1 MKKNF
6 DFDAIV
12 VGSGITGGW
21 AAKELT
27 ERGLKVLMLERGSDI
42 PHGAGYKTEFKHPW
56 EMPFRGKG
64 DPKLFAEEYAVQSKV
79 RHVDG
84 FTYQHFVNDKMH
96 PYKVAEGSEFTW
108 HRGYQLGGRS
118 LTWGRQ
124 SYRWGDIDFSA
135 NKKDGIGVDW
145 PVRYKDIAPWYDHV
159 ESFIGVSGQQ
169 EGLSQLPDG
178 VFMKPMSLNPVEIEL
193 KEQLQRNHPSARLT
207 IGRTANITEPRPGR
221 SPCNYRSIC
230 ARGCSFGAYFS
241 TQSSTLPAARA
252 TGLLTLMTNA
262 FVERLQYDADTKK
275 ITGVDV
281 VNTKNGQRTRYSANI
296 VFLCAGSVNSVSL
309 LQRSA
314 TNNAPQGL
322 ANSSGVLGRYFMD
335 HASTLGVLAVIPGFA
350 DKYYSGNRPTGIV
363 IPRFRN
369 LDDTE
374 ALPFTRGYS
383 FQGGAY
389 RGAWTR
395 GKRMAGLGQS
405 FKEDLRKPGPW
416 MLALTSFAES
426 IPRADNRILLS
437 NKLDQWGIPQVEF
450 KFSHGEN
457 EIAAL
462 KDASEHAQQFA
473 KLLGGHIIM
482 SSFSPNPG
490 GSAIHEMGGARM
502 GWDPATSVVNKHN
515 QCHDIDNLFITDGAA
530 MSSSACQ
537 NPSLTYMAFTARAA
551 AYAATQFKTGA
562 L

>member
-1 MKKNF
+1 MKSN

-27 ERGLKVLMLERGSDI
+27 ERGLRVLMLERGSNI
-42 PHGAGYKTEFKHPW
+42 EHGKGYKNEFKHPW
-56 EMPFRGKG
+56 EMPYRGKG
-64 DPKLFAEEYAVQSKV
+64 DPQLFAEEYAIQSKV

-84 FTYQHFVNDKMH
+84 FTYEHFVNDKQH
-96 PYKVAEGSEFTW
+96 PYQVAEGTEFTW

-124 SYRWGDIDFSA
+124 SYRWGDIDFAA
-135 NKKDGIGVDW
+135 NKKDGKGVDW
-145 PVRYKDIAPWYDHV
+145 PVRYRDMAPWYDHV
-159 ESFIGVSGQQ
+159 EQFIGVSGQS
-169 EGLSQLPDG
+169 EGLDQLPDG
-178 VFMKPMSLNPVEIEL
+178 VFMKPMALNPVEIEL
-193 KEQLQRNHPSARLT
+193 REKLKQHHSSARLT

-241 TQSSTLPAARA
+241 TQSSTLPAALA
-252 TGLLTLMTNA
+252 TGRLTLETNA
-262 FVERLQYDADTKK
+262 FVERLQYDANLKK

-281 VNTKNGQRTRYSANI
+281 VNTQNGKRTRYSANI

-314 TNNAPQGL
+314 TDDAPQGL

-350 DKYYSGNRPTGIV
+350 DKYYAGNRPTGIV

-374 ALPFTRGYS
+374 VLPFKRGYS

-426 IPRADNRILLS
+426 IPNADNRIVQS
-437 NKLDQWGIPQVEF
+437 KKRDQWGIPQVEF
-450 KFSHGEN
+450 HFNHGEN
-457 EIAAL
+457 ELAAL
-462 KDASEHAQQFA
+462 KDASEHAQRFA
-473 KLLGGHIIM
+473 KLLGGHVIM
-482 SSFSPNPG
+482 SSTKPNPG

-502 GWDPATSVVNKHN
+502 GWDPMTSVVNKHN
-515 QCHDIDNLFITDGAA
+515 QCHDIDNLFIADGAA

-551 AYAATQFKTGA
+551 AYAASQFKTGA